1 MGLPLPPSLL
11 LLVSAALTS
20 EPLPLP
26 YSRNL
31 LNLNTTA
38 AAFNLTTTSQSDLND
53 EPRDLPE
60 TLSSGP
66 PLAPSAQPV
75 SSPCHAPGT
84 CTPSAT
90 PLTCYGAELPY
101 SSSGPSLL
109 SPNTSLE
116 AWAGLQEL
124 PACWALVQQILCA
137 GMTPSCSQVTGGEQ
151 P

>member
-1 MGLPLPPSLL
+1 MGLPLPPSML
-11 LLVSAALTS
+11 LLVSVALTS

-31 LNLNTTA
+31 NLNTTST
-38 AAFNLTTTSQSDLND
+38 AFNLTTSPSDLND
-53 EPRDLPE
+53 DTRILPE

-90 PLTCYGAELPY
+90 PLTCYVAELPY
-101 SSSGPSLL
+101 SS
-109 SPNTSLE
+109 
-116 AWAGLQEL
+116 
-124 PACWALVQQILCA
+124 
-137 GMTPSCSQVTGGEQ
+137 
-151 P
+151 